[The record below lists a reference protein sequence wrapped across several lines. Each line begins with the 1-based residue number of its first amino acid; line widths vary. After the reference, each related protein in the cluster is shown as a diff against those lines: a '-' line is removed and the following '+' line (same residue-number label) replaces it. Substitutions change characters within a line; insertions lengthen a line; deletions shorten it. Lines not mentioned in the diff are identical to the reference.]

1 MSSNQAGYTTYQG
14 HTVRDGSL
22 WGNPAPL
29 VYSMS
34 RFGMWLFLA
43 TEILLFAILFTA
55 YSIAYYRDAA
65 AFHAS
70 AKELS
75 VAFGT
80 ANTVI
85 LLFSSFTVAWSI
97 EAVKRG
103 NNRLMLVLLG
113 ITIACGLA
121 FLVNKKF
128 EYGHKVHEVELAKEA
143 IAPELYQSL
152 KAENKCEETFDKH
165 HGEDIMVEKCK
176 VVPFNLNNITYGDLA
191 KRDPS
196 KPAFASMFFFL
207 YFIMTGIHGLH
218 IIIGLG
224 LLIWVMKKGLKNE
237 FHPGWYTPVE
247 VAGLYWHLVDL
258 IWIYLFPLL
267 YLVA

>member
-1 MSSNQAGYTTYQG
+1 MSSNQAGTTTYEG
-14 HTVRDGSL
+14 RTVRDGSL

-43 TEILLFAILFTA
+43 TELLLFTVLFTA
-55 YSIAYYRDAA
+55 YAVAYYRDSAG
-65 AFHAS
+65 FHAA

-80 ANTVI
+80 ANTLI
-85 LLFSSFTVAWSI
+85 LLFSSFTVACGI

-103 NNRLMLVLLG
+103 KNRLMLFLFAVTIVSG
-113 ITIACGLA
+113 IV

-128 EYGHKVHEVELAKEA
+128 EYAHKMHEVELAKAA
-143 IAPELYQSL
+143 IAPDLYQTL
-152 KAENKCEETFDKH
+152 KADNKCEETFDKY
-165 HGEDIMVEKCK
+165 HGADIKVEKCK
-176 VVPFNLNNITYGDLA
+176 VIPFNTQNIGSTD
-191 KRDPS
+191 KS

-207 YFIMTGIHGLH
+207 YFLMTGIHGIH
-218 IIIGLG
+218 IIIGLA
-224 LLIWVMKKGLKNE
+224 LLGWVMVKGMKGQ

-247 VAGLYWHLVDL
+247 VGGLYWHLVDL

-267 YLVA
+267 YLVS

>member
-1 MSSNQAGYTTYQG
+1 
-14 HTVRDGSL
+14 
-22 WGNPAPL
+22 
-29 VYSMS
+29 MS

-55 YSIAYYRDAA
+55 YAIAYYRDGA

-75 VAFGT
+75 VAFGA
-80 ANTVI
+80 ANTII
-85 LLFSSFTVAWSI
+85 LLFSSFTVAWGI

-103 NNRLMLVLLG
+103 NNRLMMILFG
-113 ITIACGLA
+113 ITVVCGIA

-128 EYGHKVHEVELAKEA
+128 EYSHKVHEVELAKEA
-143 IAPELYQSL
+143 IAPDLYQVL
-152 KAENKCEETFDKH
+152 KSENKCGEAFEKH
-165 HGEDIMVEKCK
+165 HGEDVVLEKCK
-176 VVPFNLNNITYGDLA
+176 VVPFNLANIGSKD
-191 KRDPS
+191 KS

-218 IIIGLG
+218 IIIGLT
-224 LLIWVMKKGLKNE
+224 LLIWVMYKGFKGE

-247 VAGLYWHLVDL
+247 VSGLYWHLVDL

>member
-1 MSSNQAGYTTYQG
+1 MSSNQAGYTTYEG
-14 HTVRDGSL
+14 RTVRDGSL

-55 YSIAYYRDAA
+55 YAIAYYRDGE

-75 VAFGT
+75 VAFGA

-85 LLFSSFTVAWSI
+85 LLFSSFTVAWGI

-103 NNRLMLVLLG
+103 NNRLMLILFG
-113 ITIACGLA
+113 ITIACGVG
-121 FLVNKKF
+121 FLINKKF
-128 EYGHKVHEVELAKEA
+128 EYGHKVHEVELAKAA
-143 IAPELYQSL
+143 IAPELYQAL
-152 KAENKCEETFDKH
+152 KAENKCEDTFDKH

-176 VVPFNLNNITYGDLA
+176 VVPFNLANIGSTD
-191 KRDPS
+191 KS

-218 IIIGLG
+218 IIIGLS
-224 LLIWVMKKGLKNE
+224 LLIWVMYKGFKGE

-247 VAGLYWHLVDL
+247 VSGLYWHLVDL